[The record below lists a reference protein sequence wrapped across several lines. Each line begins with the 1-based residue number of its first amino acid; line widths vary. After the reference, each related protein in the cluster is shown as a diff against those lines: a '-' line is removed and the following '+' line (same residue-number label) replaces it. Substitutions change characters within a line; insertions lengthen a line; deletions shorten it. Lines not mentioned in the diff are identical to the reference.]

1 MLQVDLP
8 AIWQD
13 EVQQKIFR
21 QLLTCNSLPGTIAD
35 LSIYLQGS
43 NALIGVL
50 ATLLD
55 NTVTL
60 HDVNRLVSDS
70 DRRFL
75 SSPDTPLS
83 QARFIVADAAIAP
96 VEDFSPNLGTLDSP
110 EFGATIVLKGEQ
122 VASGE
127 LNSGGL
133 NSGELKLNLTG
144 PGISSEG
151 GEKNSLCLMGFEK
164 NWFVRRQELVSN
176 FPLGI
181 DLILVD
187 AVGVTVIPR
196 TTNVSFGNG

>member
-60 HDVNRLVSDS
+60 HDVDGLLKNS

-75 SSPDTPLS
+75 DSPDAPLS
-83 QARFIVADAAIAP
+83 EARFIVADAAIAP
-96 VEDFSPNLGTLDSP
+96 VQDFNPNLGTLECP
-110 EFGATIVLKGEQ
+110 EFGATIVLQGKQ
-122 VASGE
+122 VGSGE
-127 LNSGGL
+127 LNLHLAGSGIP
-133 NSGELKLNLTG
+133 SQ
-144 PGISSEG
+144 
-151 GEKNSLCLMGFEK
+151 GEKQNSLSLMGFDK
-164 NWFVRRQELVSN
+164 NWFVRRQEWVSN

-187 AVGVTVIPR
+187 AVRVTFIPR
-196 TTNVSFGNG
+196 TTNVTFGNG

>member
-13 EVQQKIFR
+13 EVQQTIFR
-21 QLLTCNSLPGTIAD
+21 QLLTCNSLPETIAD

-60 HDVNRLVSDS
+60 HDVDGLLKNS

-75 SSPDTPLS
+75 DSPDAPLS
-83 QARFIVADAAIAP
+83 EARFIVADAAIAP
-96 VEDFSPNLGTLDSP
+96 VQDFNPNLGTLECP
-110 EFGATIVLKGEQ
+110 EFGATIVLQGKQ
-122 VASGE
+122 VGSGE
-127 LNSGGL
+127 LNSG
-133 NSGELKLNLTG
+133 ELNLHLAG
-144 PGISSEG
+144 SGIPSQA
-151 GEKNSLCLMGFEK
+151 EKQNSLSLMGFDK
-164 NWFVRRQELVSN
+164 NWFVRRQEWVSN

-187 AVGVTVIPR
+187 AARVTFIPR
-196 TTNVSFGNG
+196 TTNVTFGNG